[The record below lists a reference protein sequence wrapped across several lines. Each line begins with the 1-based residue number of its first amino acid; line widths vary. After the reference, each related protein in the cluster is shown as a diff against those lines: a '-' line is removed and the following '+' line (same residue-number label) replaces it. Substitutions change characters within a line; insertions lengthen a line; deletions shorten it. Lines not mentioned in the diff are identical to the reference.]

1 MHSTA
6 NLIQLLNG
14 MNYQTD
20 PIFNQARDIFDTEKT
35 LRKKEE
41 KRAEF
46 WLRFSSKDQKD
57 LIDEK
62 RTEIIRD
69 IGVEIDSY

>member
-35 LRKKEE
+35 LRKKKEE

-46 WLRFSSKDQKD
+46 WLRFSSKDRD